1 MEKRL
6 FTSECVTNGHPDKV
20 ADSISDAILDACL
33 AQDPHSR
40 VACETMV
47 TTDFCIICGEIT
59 TKATVDYAAVA
70 REAIRKIGYVYPG
83 DGFDADTVEIQ
94 CRIHTQSADI
104 ALGTNDEVGGAGDQG
119 MMFGGA
125 CTQTP
130 ELMPLPAAL
139 SRALCSRLT
148 QCVHETDLLRPD
160 GKTQVTVEFDEQGNV
175 VGIDTVV
182 VSVMHSADFAIEALR
197 KYVRE
202 NVIAPVLE
210 RYGFHIENVAH
221 IHINPTGNFVIG
233 GPNGDTGLTGRKII
247 VDTYGGYFSHGGGAF
262 SGKDP
267 TKVDRSAAYMAR
279 YMAKN
284 LVAAGLATK
293 VQVQL
298 AYAIGVAQPVSLRVD
313 SYGTGKISDEKMT
326 ELLRETCD
334 MTPAGIIRKLDLRRP
349 IYADTAAH
357 GHFGIES
364 RPWEQTDTGGQAAPA
379 FRNLKKTAGK
389 GKSPSLYFSGST
401 AQMPKCSKHLYRVMT
416 GSRKLIS
423 FQYPPR
429 GIYSKFHR
437 LPPVRRV
444 FLHLFPRWS
453 SSTLWW
459 SYYS

>member
-20 ADSISDAILDACL
+20 ADSVSDAILDACL
-33 AQDPHSR
+33 AQDPNSR

-47 TTDFCIICGEIT
+47 TTDFCLICGEIT
-59 TKATVDYAAVA
+59 TTALVDYKAVA
-70 REAIRKIGYVYPG
+70 REAIRKIGYVYPD
-83 DGFDADTVEIQ
+83 DGFDADSVEIQ

-130 ELMPLPAAL
+130 ELMPLPVAL
-139 SRALCSRLT
+139 SRALSNRLT
-148 QCVHETDLLRPD
+148 ECVHSTDLLKPD
-160 GKTQVTVEFDEQGNV
+160 GKTQVSVEYDENNRP

-182 VSVMHSADFAIEALR
+182 VSIMHAAEFEMEELR

-202 NVIAPVLE
+202 GVIAPVLKQ
-210 RYGFHIENVAH
+210 YGFDIADVKN

-247 VDTYGGYFSHGGGAF
+247 VDTYGGWFSHGGGAF

-284 LVAAGLATK
+284 LVAAGLAEE

-298 AYAIGVAQPVSLRVD
+298 AYAIGVAQPVSLRVE
-313 SYGTGKISDEKMT
+313 SYGTGRISDEKMT
-326 ELLRETCD
+326 ELLRKTCD
-334 MTPAGIIRKLDLRRP
+334 MTPGGIIRKLDLRRP
-349 IYADTAAH
+349 IYASTAAF
-357 GHFGIES
+357 GHFGVAD
-364 RPWEQTDTGGQAAPA
+364 RPWEQTDLAETLRQM
-379 FRNLKKTAGK
+379 AG
-389 GKSPSLYFSGST
+389 
-401 AQMPKCSKHLYRVMT
+401 
-416 GSRKLIS
+416 I
-423 FQYPPR
+423 
-429 GIYSKFHR
+429 
-437 LPPVRRV
+437 
-444 FLHLFPRWS
+444 
-453 SSTLWW
+453 
-459 SYYS
+459 

>member
-33 AQDPHSR
+33 AQDPGSR

-47 TTDFCIICGEIT
+47 TTDFCLICGEIT
-59 TKATVDYAAVA
+59 TKAVVDYPAVA

-83 DGFDADTVEIQ
+83 DGFDADSVEIQ

-139 SRALCSRLT
+139 SRALANRLT
-148 QCVHETDLLRPD
+148 ECVHSNDLLRPD
-160 GKTQVTVEFDEQGNV
+160 GKTQVSVEYDEEGNV
-175 VGIDTVV
+175 IGIDTVV
-182 VSVMHSADFAIEALR
+182 VSVMHSADFEIEQLR
-197 KYVRE
+197 KYIRE
-202 NVIAPVLE
+202 GVIAPVLAA
-210 RYGFHIENVAH
+210 YGFDIANVAN

-267 TKVDRSAAYMAR
+267 TKVDRSAAYIAR

-284 LVAAGLATK
+284 LVAAGLAK
-293 VQVQL
+293 QVQVQL

-313 SYGTGKISDEKMT
+313 SYGTGIISDEQMT
-326 ELLRETCD
+326 ALLRKTVD
-334 MTPAGIIRKLDLRRP
+334 LTPAGIIRRLELRRP
-349 IYADTAAH
+349 IYAPTAEF
-357 GHFGIES
+357 GHFGAAD
-364 RPWEQTDTGGQAAPA
+364 RPWEQTDLAPILKELAAE
-379 FRNLKKTAGK
+379 
-389 GKSPSLYFSGST
+389 
-401 AQMPKCSKHLYRVMT
+401 
-416 GSRKLIS
+416 I
-423 FQYPPR
+423 
-429 GIYSKFHR
+429 
-437 LPPVRRV
+437 
-444 FLHLFPRWS
+444 
-453 SSTLWW
+453 
-459 SYYS
+459 

>member
-33 AQDPHSR
+33 AQDPGSR

-47 TTDFCIICGEIT
+47 TTNFCLICGEIT
-59 TKATVDYAAVA
+59 TKATVDYKEVA

-125 CTQTP
+125 CDQTP
-130 ELMPLPAAL
+130 ELMPLPIALARAL
-139 SRALCSRLT
+139 SNRLT
-148 QCVHETDLLRPD
+148 DCIHSNDLLRAD
-160 GKTQVTVEFDEQGNV
+160 GKTQVSVEYDEQGNV

-182 VSVMHSADFAIEALR
+182 VSVMHSADFEINELR
-197 KYVRE
+197 TYIRE
-202 NVIAPVLE
+202 GVIAPVLSN
-210 RYGFHIENVAH
+210 YGFDIANVAH

-284 LVAAGLATK
+284 LVAAGLAK
-293 VQVQL
+293 QVQVQL

-313 SYGTGKISDEKMT
+313 SYGTGIISDEKMT
-326 ELLRETCD
+326 ELLRATVD
-334 MTPAGIIRKLDLRRP
+334 MTPAGIIRKLELRNP
-349 IYADTAAH
+349 IYAATAAY
-357 GHFGIES
+357 GHFGVADK
-364 RPWEQTDTGGQAAPA
+364 PWEQTDMVPV
-379 FRNLKKTAGK
+379 LKELAG
-389 GKSPSLYFSGST
+389 
-401 AQMPKCSKHLYRVMT
+401 
-416 GSRKLIS
+416 I
-423 FQYPPR
+423 
-429 GIYSKFHR
+429 
-437 LPPVRRV
+437 
-444 FLHLFPRWS
+444 
-453 SSTLWW
+453 
-459 SYYS
+459 

>member
-33 AQDPHSR
+33 AQDPGSR

-47 TTDFCIICGEIT
+47 TTNFCLICGEIT
-59 TKATVDYAAVA
+59 TKAVVDYEQVA

-94 CRIHTQSADI
+94 CRVHTQSADI

-130 ELMPLPAAL
+130 ELMPLPVALARAL
-139 SRALCSRLT
+139 SNRLT
-148 QCVHETDLLRPD
+148 DCIHSNDLLRAD
-160 GKTQVTVEFDEQGNV
+160 GKTQVSVEYDEKGNV

-182 VSVMHSADFAIEALR
+182 VSVMHSADFAIEELR
-197 KYVRE
+197 RYVRE
-202 NVIAPVLE
+202 GVIAPVLKQ
-210 RYGFHIENVAH
+210 YGFDIANVAN

-284 LVAAGLATK
+284 LVAAGLATQ

-298 AYAIGVAQPVSLRVD
+298 AYAIGVAAQVSVRVD
-313 SYGTGKISDEKMT
+313 SYGTGVISDEAMT
-326 ELLRETCD
+326 ALLRKTCD
-334 MTPAGIIRKLDLRRP
+334 MTPAGIINKLQLRRP
-349 IYADTAAH
+349 IYSPTAAK
-357 GHFGIES
+357 GHFGVENL
-364 RPWEQTDTGGQAAPA
+364 PWEATDLAAE
-379 FRNLKKTAGK
+379 LKKLA
-389 GKSPSLYFSGST
+389 
-401 AQMPKCSKHLYRVMT
+401 A
-416 GSRKLIS
+416 I
-423 FQYPPR
+423 
-429 GIYSKFHR
+429 
-437 LPPVRRV
+437 
-444 FLHLFPRWS
+444 
-453 SSTLWW
+453 
-459 SYYS
+459 

>member
-33 AQDPHSR
+33 AQDPQSR

-47 TTDFCIICGEIT
+47 TTDFCMICGEIT
-59 TKATVDYAAVA
+59 TRAVVDYAAVA
-70 REAIRKIGYVYPG
+70 REAIRAIGYTHKG

-104 ALGTNDEVGGAGDQG
+104 ALGTNDETGGAGDQG

-130 ELMPLPAAL
+130 ELMPLPVAL
-139 SRALCSRLT
+139 SRALCNRLT
-148 QCVHETDLLRPD
+148 ACVKENDLLRPD
-160 GKTQVTVEFDEQGNV
+160 GKTQVSVEFDDQGNV

-182 VSVMHSADFAIEALR
+182 VSIMHSADFLMEELR
-197 KYVRE
+197 AYIRQQ
-202 NVIAPVLE
+202 VIAPVLE
-210 RYGFHIENVAH
+210 QYGFDIAKVSHVF
-221 IHINPTGNFVIG
+221 INPTGNFVIG

-284 LVAAGLATK
+284 LVAAGLASR

-298 AYAIGVAQPVSLRVD
+298 AYAIGVAEPVSLRVD
-313 SYGTGKISDEKMT
+313 SYGTGKISDEKMV
-326 ELLRETCD
+326 ELLRKTCD
-334 MTPAGIIRKLDLRRP
+334 MTPGGIIRKLDLRKP
-349 IYADTAAH
+349 VYASTAAK
-357 GHFGIES
+357 GHFGVEGKT
-364 RPWEQTDTGGQAAPA
+364 WEQTDLAET
-379 FRNLKKTAGK
+379 L
-389 GKSPSLYFSGST
+389 
-401 AQMPKCSKHLYRVMT
+401 
-416 GSRKLIS
+416 RKLS
-423 FQYPPR
+423 
-429 GIYSKFHR
+429 GI
-437 LPPVRRV
+437 
-444 FLHLFPRWS
+444 
-453 SSTLWW
+453 
-459 SYYS
+459 

>member
-33 AQDPHSR
+33 AQDPASR

-47 TTDFCIICGEIT
+47 TTDFCLICGEIT
-59 TKATVDYAAVA
+59 TNAKVDYAGVA

-130 ELMPLPAAL
+130 ELMPLPMAL
-139 SRALCSRLT
+139 SRALANRLT
-148 QCVHETDLLRPD
+148 RCVHETDLLRPD
-160 GKTQVTVEFDEQGNV
+160 GKTQVTVEYDENGAV
-175 VGIDTVV
+175 AGIDTVV
-182 VSVMHSADFAIEALR
+182 VSVMHSAKFEIEALR
-197 KYVRE
+197 AYVRE
-202 NVIAPVLE
+202 NVIAPVLAD
-210 RYGFHIENVAH
+210 YGFALEDVAH
-221 IHINPTGNFVIG
+221 VHINPTGNFVIG

-267 TKVDRSAAYMAR
+267 TKVDRSGAYLAR

-284 LVAAGLATK
+284 LVAAGLASQ

-298 AYAIGVAQPVSLRVD
+298 AYAIGVAEPVSVRVD
-313 SYGTGKISDEKMT
+313 SFGTGIVSDERMT
-326 ELLRETCD
+326 ELLRQTVD
-334 MTPAGIIRKLDLRRP
+334 MTPGGIIRRFDLRRP
-349 IYADTAAH
+349 IYAPTAEF
-357 GHFGIES
+357 GHFGVAD
-364 RPWEQTDTGGQAAPA
+364 RPWEATDLAPT
-379 FRNLKKTAGK
+379 LKA
-389 GKSPSLYFSGST
+389 L
-401 AQMPKCSKHLYRVMT
+401 ANQ
-416 GSRKLIS
+416 
-423 FQYPPR
+423 
-429 GIYSKFHR
+429 
-437 LPPVRRV
+437 
-444 FLHLFPRWS
+444 
-453 SSTLWW
+453 
-459 SYYS
+459 

>member
-33 AQDPHSR
+33 AQDPQSR

-47 TTDFCIICGEIT
+47 TTDFCMICGEIT
-59 TKATVDYAAVA
+59 TRAVVDYAAVA
-70 REAIRKIGYVYPG
+70 REAIRAIGYTHKG

-104 ALGTNDEVGGAGDQG
+104 ALGTNDETGGAGDQG

-139 SRALCSRLT
+139 SRALCNRLT
-148 QCVHETDLLRPD
+148 ACVKENDLLRPD
-160 GKTQVTVEFDEQGNV
+160 GKTQVSVEFDDQGNV

-182 VSVMHSADFAIEALR
+182 VSIMHSADFPMEELR
-197 KYVRE
+197 AYIRQQ
-202 NVIAPVLE
+202 VIAPVLE
-210 RYGFHIENVAH
+210 QYGFDIAKVSHVF
-221 IHINPTGNFVIG
+221 INPTGNFVIG

-247 VDTYGGYFSHGGGAF
+247 VDTYGGYLSHGGGAF

-284 LVAAGLATK
+284 LVAAGLASR

-298 AYAIGVAQPVSLRVD
+298 AYAIGVAEPVSLRVD
-313 SYGTGKISDEKMT
+313 SYGTGKISDEKMV
-326 ELLRETCD
+326 ELLRKTCD
-334 MTPAGIIRKLDLRRP
+334 MTPGGIIRKLDLRKP
-349 IYADTAAH
+349 VYASTAAK
-357 GHFGIES
+357 GHFGVEGKT
-364 RPWEQTDTGGQAAPA
+364 WEQTDLAET
-379 FRNLKKTAGK
+379 L
-389 GKSPSLYFSGST
+389 
-401 AQMPKCSKHLYRVMT
+401 
-416 GSRKLIS
+416 RKLS
-423 FQYPPR
+423 
-429 GIYSKFHR
+429 GI
-437 LPPVRRV
+437 
-444 FLHLFPRWS
+444 
-453 SSTLWW
+453 
-459 SYYS
+459 

>member
-33 AQDPHSR
+33 AQDPASR

-47 TTDFCIICGEIT
+47 TTNFCLICGEIT
-59 TKATVDYAAVA
+59 TKAQVDYAAVA
-70 REAIRKIGYVYPG
+70 REAIRAIGYVYPG
-83 DGFDADTVEIQ
+83 DGFDADSVEIQ

-130 ELMPLPAAL
+130 ELMPLPIAL
-139 SRALCSRLT
+139 ARALANRLT
-148 QCVHETDLLRPD
+148 ACVHSTDLLRPD
-160 GKTQVTVEFDEQGNV
+160 GKTQVSVEYDENGKV

-182 VSVMHSADFAIEALR
+182 VSVMHSADFEIEELR
-197 KYVRE
+197 KYIRE
-202 NVIAPVLE
+202 GVIAPVLAN
-210 RYGFHIENVAH
+210 YGFDIADVAH

-284 LVAAGLATK
+284 LVAAGLAEQ

-298 AYAIGVAQPVSLRVD
+298 AYAIGVAEPVSVRVD

-326 ELLRETCD
+326 ELLRATVD
-334 MTPAGIIRKLDLRRP
+334 MTPGGIISRFQLRRP
-349 IYADTAAH
+349 IYAPTAAA
-357 GHFGIES
+357 GHFGVED
-364 RPWEQTDTGGQAAPA
+364 RPWEATDIADK
-379 FRNLKKTAGK
+379 LKALAG
-389 GKSPSLYFSGST
+389 
-401 AQMPKCSKHLYRVMT
+401 
-416 GSRKLIS
+416 I
-423 FQYPPR
+423 
-429 GIYSKFHR
+429 
-437 LPPVRRV
+437 
-444 FLHLFPRWS
+444 
-453 SSTLWW
+453 
-459 SYYS
+459 

>member
-33 AQDPHSR
+33 AQDPGSR

-47 TTDFCIICGEIT
+47 TTNFCIICGEIT
-59 TKATVDYAAVA
+59 TKAQVNYEAVA

-83 DGFDADTVEIQ
+83 DGFDADSVEIQ

-130 ELMPLPAAL
+130 ELMPLPVALARAL
-139 SRALCSRLT
+139 SNRLT
-148 QCVHETDLLRPD
+148 ECVHSNDLLRPD
-160 GKTQVTVEFDEQGNV
+160 GKTQVTVEFDEEGNV

-182 VSVMHSADFAIEALR
+182 VSIMHSADFEMEQLR
-197 KYVRE
+197 RYVRE
-202 NVIAPVLE
+202 GVIAPVLAN
-210 RYGFHIENVAH
+210 YGFDIADVAN

-267 TKVDRSAAYMAR
+267 TKVDRSAAYIAR

-284 LVAAGLATK
+284 LVAAGLAK
-293 VQVQL
+293 QVEVQL
-298 AYAIGVAQPVSLRVD
+298 AYAIGVAQPVSLRVN
-313 SYGTGKISDEKMT
+313 SYGTGIIADEKMT
-326 ELLRETCD
+326 ELLRKTVD
-334 MTPAGIIRKLDLRRP
+334 LTPAGIIRKLDLRRP
-349 IYADTAAH
+349 IYAPTAAV
-357 GHFGIES
+357 GHFGVAD
-364 RPWEQTDTGGQAAPA
+364 RPWEATDIADE
-379 FRNLKKTAGK
+379 LKKLAG
-389 GKSPSLYFSGST
+389 
-401 AQMPKCSKHLYRVMT
+401 
-416 GSRKLIS
+416 I
-423 FQYPPR
+423 
-429 GIYSKFHR
+429 
-437 LPPVRRV
+437 
-444 FLHLFPRWS
+444 
-453 SSTLWW
+453 
-459 SYYS
+459 

>member
-6 FTSECVTNGHPDKV
+6 CTSECVTNGHPDKV

-33 AQDPHSR
+33 AQDPGSR

-47 TTDFCIICGEIT
+47 TTNFCLICGEIT
-59 TKATVDYAAVA
+59 TKAVVDYAAVA
-70 REAIRKIGYVYPG
+70 REAIRQIGYVYPG

-130 ELMPLPAAL
+130 ELMPLPVAL
-139 SRALCSRLT
+139 ARALCNRLT
-148 QCVHETDLLRPD
+148 ECIRSNDLLRAD
-160 GKTQVTVEFDEQGNV
+160 GKTQVSVEYDESGKV
-175 VGIDTVV
+175 IGIDTVV
-182 VSVMHSADFAIEALR
+182 VSVMHSADFEIGELR
-197 KYVRE
+197 KYIKAG
-202 NVIAPVLE
+202 VIAPVLE
-210 RYGFHIENVAH
+210 SYGFDIAGVPN

-284 LVAAGLATK
+284 LVAAGLAAQ

-298 AYAIGVAQPVSLRVD
+298 AYAIGVAEPVSVRVD
-313 SYGTGKISDEKMT
+313 SYGTGVISDERMT
-326 ELLRETCD
+326 ELLRATCD
-334 MTPAGIIRKLDLRRP
+334 LTPGGIIRKLDLRRP
-349 IYADTAAH
+349 IYAPTAAV
-357 GHFGIES
+357 GHFGVEG
-364 RPWEQTDTGGQAAPA
+364 RPWEQTDIADK
-379 FRNLKKTAGK
+379 LKELAG
-389 GKSPSLYFSGST
+389 
-401 AQMPKCSKHLYRVMT
+401 
-416 GSRKLIS
+416 I
-423 FQYPPR
+423 
-429 GIYSKFHR
+429 
-437 LPPVRRV
+437 
-444 FLHLFPRWS
+444 
-453 SSTLWW
+453 
-459 SYYS
+459 